1 MILLK
6 TGKDGLA
13 ERVMSEFSIVYTSA
27 TSQLQKL
34 TGICQYSITCL
45 LEYP

>member
-1 MILLK
+1 MILPK

-27 TSQLQKL
+27 TSQLQKSV
-34 TGICQYSITCL
+34 SIVYLVC
-45 LEYP
+45 

>member
-1 MILLK
+1 MISLK

-34 TGICQYSITCL
+34 TGSCQYSIPCL